1 MRRALAAS
9 PATRPVTDPVTIPAP
24 VGGWNARDSIAAMPI
39 TDAERMINWFP
50 EATYVTP
57 RTGSETFFS
66 GFSGQAET
74 LVAYTGAAVLEL
86 FVAAGTNI
94 WNATGGASASAST
107 LELTGL
113 TSARL
118 EYVNFSTPGGNFA
131 MAVNGADTPKIYDGS
146 AWSAAS
152 INFISGSADKLANI
166 HAYANRLFFTEKSTL
181 NFVYMD
187 STNAIAGSAKRFS
200 LGSLFAKGGELLSI
214 GSWTRDGGDGM
225 DDAIAFVTDQGEV
238 AIYVG
243 TDPSSA
249 TTWGLQG
256 VYTIPK
262 PLGKRCLQKFGGDLL
277 VATEG
282 GVYPMSVVLSGVE
295 PQALITDK
303 IHPAVA
309 SAVRVYRANYG
320 WQLKY
325 YPLGHWLIF
334 NVPVKTGDL
343 QEQYVM
349 NTNTG
354 AWCRFRG
361 LDANCWELHNNAL
374 YFGANGSVIQ
384 ADTGTNDDGAN
395 IDVDVLQ
402 APTDFGYPGF
412 KRFTTIRPFIN
423 SDSAIPIAIGMSF
436 DFADRFPVSVP
447 SPSNITIPY
456 WGIATWSNPSY
467 NWAGRPTP
475 QGSIQSGGGAGV
487 YGAMRLRGPVNME
500 ILQWNATQVT
510 FERGAYV

>member
-9 PATRPVTDPVTIPAP
+9 PATQPVSMPVTIPAP
-24 VGGWNARDSIAAMPI
+24 VGGWNARDSIAQMPI
-39 TDAERMINWFP
+39 TEAPRMINWFP
-50 EATYVTP
+50 EATFLTP
-57 RTGSETFFS
+57 RPGSETFFS

-74 LVAYTGAAVLEL
+74 LIAYTGASVLEL
-86 FVAAGTNI
+86 FVVAGTNI

-107 LELTGL
+107 LELSGL

-118 EYVNFSTPGGNFA
+118 EYVNFSTPGGNFIS
-131 MAVNGADTPKIYDGS
+131 AVNGADTPKIYDGS
-146 AWSAAS
+146 AWSAAN
-152 INFISGSADKLANI
+152 INFISGSAHNLSNI

-187 STNAIAGSAKRFS
+187 GVNAIAGSAKRFP

-225 DDAIAFVTDQGEV
+225 DDACVFVTDQGEV
-238 AIYVG
+238 AVYVG
-243 TDPSSA
+243 TDPADSSN
-249 TTWGLQG
+249 WVLQG
-256 VYTIPK
+256 VYVIPK

-277 VATEG
+277 VYTEG

-303 IHPAVA
+303 IHPAVSLA
-309 SAVRVYRANYG
+309 AKIHRANYG

-325 YPLGHWLIF
+325 YPLGHWLLL
-334 NVPVKTGDL
+334 NVPVKTGDR

-354 AWCRFRG
+354 AWCRFTG
-361 LDANCWELHNNAL
+361 LDANCWELHNNKL

-384 ADTGTNDDGAN
+384 ADTGTNDDGTN
-395 IDVDVLQ
+395 VDVDVQQ
-402 APTDFGYPGF
+402 APTDFGYPGLKF
-412 KRFTTIRPFIN
+412 FGTIRPFIN
-423 SDSAIPIAIGMSF
+423 SDSGIPIAIGMNF
-436 DFADRFPVSVP
+436 DFADRFPASVP
-447 SPSNITIPY
+447 TPSNDTIPY
-456 WGIATWSNPSY
+456 WGEATWSNPTFF
-467 NWAGRPTP
+467 WAGRPTP
-475 QGSIQSGGGAGV
+475 QGSVQSGGGAGI
-487 YGAMRLRGPVNME
+487 YGAMRLRGAINME

-510 FERGAYV
+510 FQRGAYG